1 MASCKWATSAHSPS
15 SRRESLVFYPSFS
28 CLLDCQWLTDRKKVF
43 SLPPPPNVWLH
54 GVLRCLQMRQIA
66 RGANYTTANEL
77 VWTVDSWNWAHLTMP
92 RITEDLRFWRFP
104 LVVGRCKY
112 HLERYPLHCNL
123 DHKWGIFRN
132 QKKICNNPRERER
145 EREEGDYNYFHS
157 GEMFSIDSRAR
168 CSNKYCLT
176 RPLPFL
182 LELKGYK

>member
-1 MASCKWATSAHSPS
+1 MTITVIGKCYKVITCYRNEFFNCLNYHQNLGGRSSFDMQPS
-15 SRRESLVFYPSFS
+15 
-28 CLLDCQWLTDRKKVF
+28 DI
-43 SLPPPPNVWLH
+43 
-54 GVLRCLQMRQIA
+54 RCHYF
-66 RGANYTTANEL
+66 G
-77 VWTVDSWNWAHLTMP
+77 
-92 RITEDLRFWRFP
+92 TEDLRFWRFP